1 MIILLKDRYSKA
13 QFLTMGDFH
22 LRIGERQVELP
33 HLFGVRENSN
43 AEICNCANKRSSKDT
58 SWNQQ
63 FQNPKW
69 DIWTW
74 YKKGIYFY

>member
-1 MIILLKDRYSKA
+1 VNSKWLNVNFIRGLKKVIILLKDRYSKA

-58 SWNQQ
+58 S
-63 FQNPKW
+63 
-69 DIWTW
+69 
-74 YKKGIYFY
+74 

>member
-1 MIILLKDRYSKA
+1 VNSEWLNVNFIRGLKKVIILLKDRYSKA

-43 AEICNCANKRSSKDT
+43 DEIRNCANKRSSKDT
-58 SWNQQ
+58 S
-63 FQNPKW
+63 
-69 DIWTW
+69 
-74 YKKGIYFY
+74 

>member
-1 MIILLKDRYSKA
+1 VNSKWLSVNFIRGLKKVIILLKDRYSKA

-58 SWNQQ
+58 S
-63 FQNPKW
+63 
-69 DIWTW
+69 
-74 YKKGIYFY
+74 